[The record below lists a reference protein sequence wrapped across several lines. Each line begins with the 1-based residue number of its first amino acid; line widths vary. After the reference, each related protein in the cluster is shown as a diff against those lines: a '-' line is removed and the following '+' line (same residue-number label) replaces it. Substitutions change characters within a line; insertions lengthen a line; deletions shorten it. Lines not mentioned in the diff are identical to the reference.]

1 MTDKIVVLST
11 CATEADAERLARAL
25 VAGRLAAC
33 VNVAPGV
40 RSFYHWKGEIESGVE
55 FLLIIKTSR
64 ELFPALSA
72 EMAKLHPYEVPEL
85 LALRSEEHTSELQ
98 SRQYLVCP
106 LLLAKTRQDDAP
118 ASGSAPS
125 SFRRA
130 APWRMFSI

>member
-64 ELFPALSA
+64 ELFPALSD

-85 LALRSEEHTSELQ
+85 LALPVVDGAEN
-98 SRQYLVCP
+98 YLSW
-106 LLLAKTRQDDAP
+106 LDANLR
-118 ASGSAPS
+118 GAPK
-125 SFRRA
+125 
-130 APWRMFSI
+130 